1 MDIIEEHIFSFWTKE
16 LWEEEREREEQS
28 GKDKH
33 HNSHHGRASSGLLD
47 QWTRWGLGRVS
58 GPHPTRGKRRLRQP
72 GRMAKAV

>member
-1 MDIIEEHIFSFWTKE
+1 MGR
-16 LWEEEREREEQS
+16 RERKGRTEWEGQTPQF
-28 GKDKH
+28 
-33 HNSHHGRASSGLLD
+33 HGRASSGLLD